1 MKGQKLLILT
11 RKVLAV
17 LYGLNIAGCVL
28 RGLEARKVLLI
39 KATAFKSAQIRAVA
53 EANQ

>member
-1 MKGQKLLILT
+1 MKAQKLLILT

-17 LYGLNIAGCVL
+17 LYGLNIAGCV